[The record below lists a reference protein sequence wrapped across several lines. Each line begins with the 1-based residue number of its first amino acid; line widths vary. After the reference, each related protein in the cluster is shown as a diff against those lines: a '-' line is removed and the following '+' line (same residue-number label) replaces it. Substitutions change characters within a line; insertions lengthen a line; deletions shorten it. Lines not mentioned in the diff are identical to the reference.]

1 MKERRIHAE
10 KQVMR
15 GQKTDE
21 KDAMDESTGA
31 AMLGVSPSN
40 FKKSSAAE
48 RIGYRRP
55 R

>member
-1 MKERRIHAE
+1 
-10 KQVMR
+10 MR
-15 GQKTDE
+15 DQNTDE
-21 KDAMDESTGA
+21 KDAMDESKEASLLGA
-31 AMLGVSPSN
+31 SPSN